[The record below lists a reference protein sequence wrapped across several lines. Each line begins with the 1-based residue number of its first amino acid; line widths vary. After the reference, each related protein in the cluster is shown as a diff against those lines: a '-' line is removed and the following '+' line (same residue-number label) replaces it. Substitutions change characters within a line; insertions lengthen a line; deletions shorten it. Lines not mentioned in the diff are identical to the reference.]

1 MQILL
6 GDSIGDLKMAEGVK
20 HETKL
25 TIGFLNHDEEKLL
38 EQYAAAFDVV
48 ILQDSPLDFINHLVA
63 VLK

>member
-6 GDSIGDLKMAEGVK
+6 GDSIGDLKMAAGVK
-20 HETKL
+20 HDTKL

-38 EQYAAAFDVV
+38 EQYAASFDVV
-48 ILQDSPLDFINHLVA
+48 ILQDSPLDFVNHLVS